1 MPANQDFE
9 APRTT
14 GGDFVIPESP
24 ALIPRAAPQQQPT
37 AATGGPD
44 SPLPTAWAPASQ
56 PPSALSRVYNSA
68 NRGVGSVLQRVTLP
82 QDDAPADLLGKLVSL
97 TPPWFISLI
106 VHFSIMIFLG
116 LLVLGANA
124 VGKKDAI
131 EVDLS
136 HANDK
141 DEIYAETLGDQLTD
155 PSQKF
160 SSEGPEPA
168 NDPVA
173 ALTSADLPQ
182 VEHPLVGPPV
192 MDPSPSGNLP
202 VGTIPTQVI
211 APELSGREEGMKKV
225 MLKAYGGTALTEDA
239 VKLGLGWLV
248 RQQRSRG
255 MWSLRGPYKNG
266 SSVENE
272 EAATAMALL
281 AFQGAGY
288 TPSSNKSDPHT
299 RVVTR
304 GWKELL
310 RRQQD
315 DGHFFANLVP
325 EQHQLYTQALCTI
338 AICELYGMTHDET
351 YLLPAQKAVDYCVKI
366 QAPEGGWRYQPG
378 VDSDL
383 SVTGWFAMAMQSA
396 RMAGLEVPSPVF
408 DRIGKFLDTVA
419 RDEGSKYAYQFN
431 AGATKPL
438 TAEGLLSR
446 QYLGWAQNDER
457 LRNGVDFLVANLP
470 DWNDRNVYYWYY
482 GTQVCHHMEGKVW
495 QKWNQVMR
503 QLLPEHQEKQTPERG
518 SWDPNGD
525 RWGATA
531 GRLYVTCLS
540 IYTLE
545 VYYRHLPIYQSKAM
559 PAAK

>member
-1 MPANQDFE
+1 MPANPNFG
-9 APRTT
+9 APRTS
-14 GGDFVIPESP
+14 GGDFILPESP
-24 ALIPRAAPQQQPT
+24 VVVPGAAPPPPIAGGAP
-37 AATGGPD
+37 AAPV
-44 SPLPTAWAPASQ
+44 PTAWTPPSQ
-56 PPSALSRVYNSA
+56 PPSALNRVVNNA
-68 NRGVGSVLQRVTLP
+68 NRGIGAVVKRVALP

-124 VGKKDAI
+124 VSKKDGI

-136 HANDK
+136 HTSDK
-141 DEIYAETLGDQLTD
+141 DNEIYAETLGEQLTD

-160 SSEGPEPA
+160 STEGLEPST
-168 NDPVA
+168 DPVA
-173 ALTSADLPQ
+173 ALSSADLPQ

-192 MDPSPSGNLP
+192 LEPTPHGRMP
-202 VGTIPTQVI
+202 VGTIPTPAI
-211 APELSGREEGMKKV
+211 ALEFSGRDEGMKKTL
-225 MLKAYGGTALTEDA
+225 LKAYGGTALTEDA
-239 VKLGLGWLV
+239 VKLGLSWLV

-255 MWSLRGPYKNG
+255 MWSLRGPYKSG
-266 SSVENE
+266 SNVENE

-288 TPSSNKSDPHT
+288 TTSSSKNDPYT

-310 RRQQD
+310 RRQQE
-315 DGHFFANLVP
+315 DGHFFANLIP

-338 AICELYGMTHDET
+338 ALCELYGMTRDES
-351 YLLPAQKAVDYCVKI
+351 YLGPAQKAVDYCVKI
-366 QAPEGGWRYQPG
+366 QSPEGGWRYQPG

-408 DRIGKFLDTVA
+408 ERISKFLDTVA
-419 RDEGSKYAYQFN
+419 RDEGARYAYQFN

-446 QYLGWAQNDER
+446 QYLGWAHNDVR
-457 LRNGVDFLVANLP
+457 LRAGVDFLVANLP

-482 GTQVCHHMEGKVW
+482 GTQVCHHMEGKDW
-495 QKWNQVMR
+495 RKWNEVMR
-503 QLLPEHQEKQTPERG
+503 QLLPEHQEKQGAERG

-525 RWGATA
+525 RWGGTA

-540 IYTLE
+540 LYTLE
-545 VYYRHLPIYQSKAM
+545 VYYRHLPIYQAKAM
-559 PAAK
+559 PSAK

>member
-1 MPANQDFE
+1 MPANQDLN
-9 APRTT
+9 ATGTT
-14 GGDFVIPESP
+14 GGDFLIPESP
-24 ALIPRAAPQQQPT
+24 VVVPRAAQPPT
-37 AATGGPD
+37 SSGSAPNE
-44 SPLPTAWAPASQ
+44 PLPTAWAPASQ
-56 PPSALSRVYNSA
+56 PPSALNRAYTTA
-68 NRGVGSVLQRVTLP
+68 NRGVGAALERVALP
-82 QDDAPADLLGKLVSL
+82 QDDAPVDLLGKLVSL

-124 VGKKDAI
+124 VAKKDGI

-136 HANDK
+136 HANEK
-141 DEIYAETLGDQLTD
+141 DNEIYAETLGEQLTD
-155 PSQKF
+155 PSQKI
-160 SSEGPEPA
+160 SREGLEPSK
-168 NDPVA
+168 DPVA
-173 ALTSADLPQ
+173 ALSPADLPQ
-182 VEHPLVGPPV
+182 VKDPLIGPPV
-192 MDPSPSGNLP
+192 MEATPAGHMP

-225 MLKAYGGTALTEDA
+225 LLLQYGGTKLTEDS
-239 VKLGLGWLV
+239 VKLGLSWLV

-255 MWSLRGPYKNG
+255 MWSLRGPYKSGGNI
-266 SSVENE
+266 ENE
-272 EAATAMALL
+272 EAATAMALI

-288 TPSSNKSDPHT
+288 TTSSNKTDPYT

-304 GWKELL
+304 AWKELL

-315 DGHFFANLVP
+315 DGHFFGNLSP

-338 AICELYGMTHDET
+338 AICELYGMTHDES
-351 YLLPAQKAVDYCVKI
+351 YLAPAQKAVDYCVKI
-366 QAPEGGWRYQPG
+366 QSPEGGWRYQPG
-378 VDSDL
+378 VDADL

-408 DRIGKFLDTVA
+408 DKIGKFLDTVA
-419 RDEGSKYAYQFN
+419 RDEGARYAYQFN

-446 QYLGWAQNDER
+446 QYLGWAHDDVR
-457 LRNGVDFLVANLP
+457 LRNGVDSLVANLP

-482 GTQVCHHMEGKVW
+482 GTQVCHHMEGKDW
-495 QKWNQVMR
+495 RKWNEVMR
-503 QLLPEHQEKQTPERG
+503 QLLPEHQEKQGGERG

-525 RWGATA
+525 RWGGTA

-540 IYTLE
+540 LYTLE
-545 VYYRHLPIYQSKAM
+545 VYYRHLPIYQAKAM
-559 PAAK
+559 PAFK

>member
-1 MPANQDFE
+1 MVVPK
-9 APRTT
+9 
-14 GGDFVIPESP
+14 
-24 ALIPRAAPQQQPT
+24 AAPPPLPPT
-37 AATGGPD
+37 NGSMD
-44 SPLPTAWAPASQ
+44 VPLPTAWAPASQ
-56 PPSALSRVYNSA
+56 PPSAVSRAYNNA
-68 NRGVGSVLQRVTLP
+68 NRGIGAVLQRVTLP
-82 QDDAPADLLGKLVSL
+82 QDDAPADLLGKLVSS

-106 VHFSIMIFLG
+106 VHFSFMILLG
-116 LLVLGANA
+116 LAVLGANA
-124 VGKKDAI
+124 VRNKDSGI

-136 HANDK
+136 HAK
-141 DEIYAETLGDQLTD
+141 DNEKYAETLGEQLTD
-155 PSQKF
+155 PSQKI
-160 SSEGPEPA
+160 STQGLEPSK
-168 NDPVA
+168 DPVS
-173 ALTSADLPQ
+173 ALSMAELPQ
-182 VEHPLVGPPV
+182 VNDPLIGPPV
-192 MDPSPSGNLP
+192 MEPTPGGHMP

-211 APELSGREEGMKKV
+211 APELSGREEGMKKTL
-225 MLKAYGGTALTEDA
+225 LKAYGGTALTEDS
-239 VKLGLGWLV
+239 VKLGLSWLV

-255 MWSLRGPYKNG
+255 MWSMRGPYKSGAN
-266 SSVENE
+266 VENE
-272 EAATAMALL
+272 EAGTAMALI

-288 TPSSNKSDPHT
+288 TPSGNKNDPYT

-315 DGHFFANLVP
+315 DGHFFSNLVP

-338 AICELYGMTHDET
+338 ALCELYGMTHDES
-351 YLLPAQKAVDYCVKI
+351 YLAPAQKAVDYCVKI

-408 DRIGKFLDTVA
+408 EKIGKFLDSVA
-419 RDEGSKYAYQFN
+419 RSEDGREESARYQGSRYGYQFN
-431 AGATKPL
+431 AGATKPM

-446 QYLGWAQNDER
+446 QYLGWAHNDPR
-457 LRNGVDFLVANLP
+457 LRSGVDFLVANPP

-482 GTQVCHHMEGKVW
+482 GTQVCHHMEGKDW

-503 QLLPEHQEKQTPERG
+503 QLLPEHQEKQGGERG

-525 RWGATA
+525 RWGGTA

-545 VYYRHLPIYQSKAM
+545 VYYRHLPIYQAKAM
-559 PAAK
+559 TAAK